1 MSRGSDKHQARISEI
16 NSFGKDLA
24 RRSKSHCELCDK
36 HGVKLIIHEVPPTP
50 KEPDINHCIFICQEC
65 QQQINHPKTID
76 INYWHCLHTSIWSDE
91 PAVQV
96 MAILMAKKIANK
108 APFADELLEQ
118 VYLDDSI
125 KTWLDQA
132 LSEK

>member
-50 KEPDINHCIFICQEC
+50 KEPDINHCIFICQDC

-76 INYWHCLHTSIWSDE
+76 INYWHCLHTSIWSNE

-96 MAILMAKKIANK
+96 MAILIAKKIANK

-132 LSEK
+132 LSDK